1 MEFSVQFRFWNVSL
15 TLNNNA
21 GKSEKDYATTF
32 MDWREV
38 KVVGGKGG
46 DGRVSFLSVYMI
58 EFAGSL
64 YIEIKW
70 LHFAT

>member
-1 MEFSVQFRFWNVSL
+1 M
-15 TLNNNA
+15 
-21 GKSEKDYATTF
+21 
-32 MDWREV
+32 

-64 YIEIKW
+64 YIEIKCCIFCN
-70 LHFAT
+70 LSQNLPNLILN